1 MKKHLLFIVLLFIS
15 CSTFAQLRKHSD
27 KSNWSFTLETGI
39 NQFDGDMYQNYNS
52 VVPNG
57 DFHLSYGGSVE
68 YNFTPVWGLGVEF
81 YHLPLSAKQG
91 NDYFTSDLNHFNAYL
106 SINMLNLFS
115 RDIDTRWGIWGT
127 LGGGLA
133 FYNSMIYGNNST
145 VGIPLKNG
153 LAITVP
159 VGAILE
165 YNYTKSIALGF
176 KLQYRSHNKD
186 NLEGNLLDDNG
197 VSKYNYKGV
206 TNDFVSLAT
215 VLVRWKFNANR
226 KDHARN
232 LNDKIYQPEEAM
244 IPARQAKA
252 KADSLQSKVDSL
264 RQEVSQIKPKI
275 EKIEKALELGT
286 LPKIEPETTP
296 QPVPVKE
303 EKPATVTVKN
313 PNGDDDGD
321 GVPNS
326 RDKEPDTAKNKAV
339 DYWGVTI
346 RGVNVNGF
354 GTVYFGFN
362 KYDLDQQALDMI
374 RTVAVKLNTDP
385 LLLLEIRGF
394 ADNVG
399 NVEYNQRLSQKRAD
413 IVKDY
418 LVRVY
423 KVSPDRIIANGK
435 GKIIDML
442 GENRMNRRC
451 NFYFNE

>member
-1 MKKHLLFIVLLFIS
+1 MRKHLLLITLLFVTFTIS
-15 CSTFAQLRKHSD
+15 AQNKIHAD

-39 NQFDGDMYQNYNS
+39 NQFDGDMNQNYNS
-52 VVPNG
+52 VVPNA
-57 DFHLSYGGSVE
+57 DFRLSYGGSLE
-68 YNFTPVWGLGVEF
+68 YNFTPVWGLGFEF

-91 NDYFTSDLNHFNAYL
+91 NDYFTSNMNHANAYL

-127 LGGGLA
+127 IGGGLG
-133 FYNSMIYGNNST
+133 FYNSMIYGNGST

-165 YNYTKSIALGF
+165 YNYTKSIALGV

-186 NLEGNLLDDNG
+186 NLEGNMVDDQG
-197 VSKYNYKGV
+197 ISKYNYKGV
-206 TNDFVSLAT
+206 TNDFISLAT

-232 LNDKIYQPEEAM
+232 VNEKVYQPEEAM

-252 KADSLQSKVDSL
+252 KADSLQNKVDSL
-264 RQEVSQIKPKI
+264 RREVNQIKPKI
-275 EKIEKALELGT
+275 EKIEKILDLGT
-286 LPKIEPETTP
+286 VVKQEEPTP
-296 QPVPVKE
+296 APVKVE
-303 EKPATVTVKN
+303 EKPVVVTMKN
-313 PNGDDDGD
+313 ANGDDDGD
-321 GVPNS
+321 GVPNM
-326 RDKEPDTAKNKAV
+326 RDKELNTPRNTSV
-339 DYWGVTI
+339 DYWGRTI
-346 RGVNVNGF
+346 HGVNIDGY

-362 KYDLDQQALDMI
+362 KSDLDKDALEMVQK
-374 RTVAVKLNTDP
+374 VAVKMNTDP
-385 LLLLEIRGF
+385 TLLLEIRGF

-413 IVKDY
+413 VVKDY
-418 LVRVY
+418 IVRVY
-423 KVSPDRIIANGK
+423 RVSPDRIIANGK
-435 GKIIDML
+435 GKIIDMV
-442 GENRMNRRC
+442 GANRMNRRC

>member
-186 NLEGNLLDDNG
+186 NLEGNLLAI
-197 VSKYNYKGV
+197 S
-206 TNDFVSLAT
+206 
-215 VLVRWKFNANR
+215 
-226 KDHARN
+226 
-232 LNDKIYQPEEAM
+232 
-244 IPARQAKA
+244 
-252 KADSLQSKVDSL
+252 
-264 RQEVSQIKPKI
+264 
-275 EKIEKALELGT
+275 
-286 LPKIEPETTP
+286 
-296 QPVPVKE
+296 
-303 EKPATVTVKN
+303 
-313 PNGDDDGD
+313 
-321 GVPNS
+321 
-326 RDKEPDTAKNKAV
+326 
-339 DYWGVTI
+339 
-346 RGVNVNGF
+346 
-354 GTVYFGFN
+354 
-362 KYDLDQQALDMI
+362 
-374 RTVAVKLNTDP
+374 
-385 LLLLEIRGF
+385 
-394 ADNVG
+394 
-399 NVEYNQRLSQKRAD
+399 
-413 IVKDY
+413 
-418 LVRVY
+418 
-423 KVSPDRIIANGK
+423 
-435 GKIIDML
+435 
-442 GENRMNRRC
+442 
-451 NFYFNE
+451 